1 MPNWFYTDA
10 DGQKQGP
17 INDQQL
23 KTLVSQNTITP
34 ETQLETEAGHKGK
47 AGQIPGLFAAAP
59 SPFVQPAPA
68 APPAS
73 QLFCTNCGNS
83 ISEHA
88 VACMSC
94 GAAPV
99 GHRKFCRHCGVA
111 LNPEQ
116 IICIKCGAGI
126 STVGASRSF
135 GGGGTAGT
143 SGKTSWTKNKLAA
156 GLLGILLGGC
166 GAQKYYMG
174 SWGWGLIFTVALFF
188 TMGFSGIVTGIIG
201 LIEGIMIL
209 MMSEEDFA
217 AKYPPETESP
227 FRW

>member
-1 MPNWFYTDA
+1 MPNFFYHDQT
-10 DGQKQGP
+10 GQKQGP
-17 INDQQL
+17 MDDNRL
-23 KTLVSQNTITP
+23 RELVSQKIITP
-34 ETQLETEAGHKGK
+34 ETPLETEAGHKGK

-59 SPFVQPAPA
+59 SPFVQLAPT
-68 APPAS
+68 PPTAS
-73 QLFCTNCGNS
+73 NLFCTNCGNS

-99 GHRKFCRHCGVA
+99 GHRNFCRRCGVA
-111 LNPEQ
+111 LNLAQ
-116 IICIKCGAGI
+116 VICVKCGAGI
-126 STVGASRSF
+126 QSAGASRF
-135 GGGGTAGT
+135 GGGTGT
-143 SGKTSWTKNKLAA
+143 SWPKNKLTA

-174 SWGWGLIFTVALFF
+174 SWGWGLVFTVALFI

-201 LIEGIMIL
+201 LVEGIMIL
-209 MMSEEDFA
+209 VMSEEDFA
-217 AKYPPETESP
+217 AKYPPETEAP